1 MRAAWY
7 ERQGPAT
14 DVLQVGE
21 LPPLP
26 EPAAGEVRV
35 RLQFSGVN
43 PGDVK
48 KRQGWLGSTMPYPHV
63 VPHSDGAGVIDA
75 IGLDVDKN
83 RIGQRVWVYGAQSY
97 RPGGTAAEA
106 TDSGTTVPT

>member
-97 RPGGTAAEA
+97 RPDGTAAEA